1 MSTSSLRRRAL
12 VPALV
17 ALTAGAA
24 LGGCQASINVGHG
37 DDAVRDSA
45 TAAREIDAMM
55 ARSATNWN
63 RGDLDAFV
71 DDYEDSNATTF
82 VGRTGVLHG
91 RAAIRGVYASRF
103 APGGTRDSLSFRDL
117 QVDVLAPNVV
127 NAIATYVLMRGDS
140 VTAHGPT
147 SLVMRRTDGRW
158 RIVHD
163 HSS

>member
-1 MSTSSLRRRAL
+1 MRPRHVIASALLAASLSA
-12 VPALV
+12 
-17 ALTAGAA
+17 
-24 LGGCQASINVGHG
+24 CHASVHVGR
-37 DDAVRDSA
+37 DDDGVRDTA
-45 TAAREIDAMM
+45 TATREISAMM

-71 DDYEDSNATTF
+71 DDYEDANGTTF
-82 VGRTGVLHG
+82 VARNGVLHG
-91 RAAIRGVYASRF
+91 RAAIRGVYAPRF

-147 SLVMRRTDGRW
+147 SLVMRRTGGRW